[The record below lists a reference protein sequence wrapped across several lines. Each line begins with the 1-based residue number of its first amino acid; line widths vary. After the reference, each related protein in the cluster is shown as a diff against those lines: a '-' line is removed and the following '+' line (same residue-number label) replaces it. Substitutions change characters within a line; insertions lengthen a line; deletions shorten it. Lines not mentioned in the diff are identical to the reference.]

1 MEKSKNRSYYINSAI
16 VVAIMVAFQFLPA
29 VGQITPLGMKVLG
42 IYIGLLYGWSAV
54 GLVWPSFLGLFFL
67 AFSGYDTVGHLITS
81 GFGNAT
87 NIYIMLICVFSFFVT
102 QSGVSDIIVRAIIGR
117 RFARGRPWI
126 ISGLFLT
133 AAYACGALISMTP
146 ACIIVWGI
154 VCQYCKD
161 LGYQKGDK
169 YPVLMIVGIALAGLM
184 GYSLFPFRV
193 PGTTLVGM
201 VTQAGGVVPF
211 VPYVVCAFIIGYG
224 SLLVYLLLCKYLFRP
239 DVSRLT
245 RSYEFG
251 KADKMTRYQKQILAL
266 TVLLILAFLV
276 QSAAPN
282 TAIGSFLNQL
292 GTSGIVLGLL
302 MVMVFFKKKDGSSFA
317 DIIEATRKGVSWPV
331 FYMLTIGMTM
341 ASALTADEGGIK
353 AQLQS
358 MLHPLLGSSG
368 GRVLLLCLTTFL
380 ILFTTNF
387 MGNLSCAMIVFNV
400 ANLYSD
406 ALGVSTALLAC
417 IIGVLANA
425 SIVFPS
431 ANPISAIM
439 HGMTDWVTARD
450 IYKYSVPLVV
460 SVWIVSTIL
469 CLTVGPALF

>member
-1 MEKSKNRSYYINSAI
+1 MGKSKNTSFYIHSAI
-16 VVAIMVAFQFLPA
+16 CVAIMVAFQFLPP
-29 VGQITPLGMKVLG
+29 VGQITALGMKVLG
-42 IYIGLLYGWSAV
+42 IYIGLLYGWSTV
-54 GLVWPSFLGLFFL
+54 SLIWPSFLGLFFL

-87 NIYIMLICVFSFFVT
+87 NVYIMLICVFSFFVT
-102 QSGVSDIIVRAIIGR
+102 QSGVSGIIVRAIIGR
-117 RFARGRPWI
+117 KFASGRPWI

-146 ACIIVWGI
+146 ACIIVWSI

-161 LGYQKGDK
+161 LGYKKGDK

-201 VTQAGGVVPF
+201 VTEAGGAVPF
-211 VPYVVCAFIIGYG
+211 LSYVVCAFIIGYG
-224 SLLVYLLLCKYLFRP
+224 SLMAYLLLCKYLFRP
-239 DVSRLT
+239 DVSRLAQ
-245 RSYEFG
+245 SYDFG
-251 KADKMTRYQKQILAL
+251 KTEKMTRYQKQILAL
-266 TVLLILAFLV
+266 TVILILAFLI
-276 QSAAPN
+276 QSAFPA
-282 TAIGSFLNQL
+282 TFVGAFLTKL
-292 GTSGIVLGLL
+292 GTSGIVLALL

-341 ASALTADEGGIK
+341 ATALTADTVGVK

-358 MLHPLLGSSG
+358 VLSPMLGSSG
-368 GRVLLLCLTTFL
+368 GRILLLCLTTLL
-380 ILFTTNF
+380 ILVTTNF

-400 ANLYSD
+400 AALYSD
-406 ALGVSTALLAC
+406 TLGISPALLAC
-417 IIGVLANA
+417 VIGVLANA

-431 ANPISAIM
+431 ANPIAAIM
-439 HGMTDWVTARD
+439 HGMTDWVSARD
-450 IYKYSVPLVV
+450 IYKYAVPLVA
-460 SVWIVSTIL
+460 SVWIVSTFL
-469 CLTVGPALF
+469 CLTLGIVIF